1 MKRWY
6 KPTKKNNGRKSSMEK
21 PDCYKCQYRGEV
33 PGGGERLMGDKRD
46 GLLAEDHEKVVL
58 ALQRIA
64 NFMQGKYTTDSERSM
79 ANIAQDALANFGHR
93 GDERLRNWLELLVT
107 HVLDFENDKPLEQRS
122 ASVLAAQA
130 VASAAKLEL

>member
-1 MKRWY
+1 
-6 KPTKKNNGRKSSMEK
+6 
-21 PDCYKCQYRGEV
+21 
-33 PGGGERLMGDKRD
+33 MGDKRD